1 MNAPLPLPAIAPS
14 APVSPADA
22 WRQDLRVRQQGPSF
36 SEVLAQQRPTQSND
50 ARPTGNG
57 ARNPRPARPAA
68 AGGPCRNAASGAIDE
83 AVEKAAQA
91 EAGAMAVAAAQPVP
105 QALLPQQ
112 ALEIAAQ
119 AAEQVQNA
127 RGAARAAITA
137 ASGTAAVLVNALN
150 ANEVTPT
157 PRAPVPLTAQQAQA
171 AAAAMPAMR
180 SWPCPWSPPPPSPAA
195 SPPP

>member
-1 MNAPLPLPAIAPS
+1 MPK
-14 APVSPADA
+14 
-22 WRQDLRVRQQGPSF
+22 RRV
-36 SEVLAQQRPTQSND
+36 
-50 ARPTGNG
+50 
-57 ARNPRPARPAA
+57 
-68 AGGPCRNAASGAIDE
+68 GAIDE
-83 AVEKAAQA
+83 AVE
-91 EAGAMAVAAAQPVP
+91 GRPGRGRRDGGRRRAAAVP

-127 RGAARAAITA
+127 RGAAQAAITA

-171 AAAAMPAMR
+171 AAARRGPRCGLAVPVVTAAAKPG
-180 SWPCPWSPPPPSPAA
+180 SQPAA
-195 SPPP
+195 VTADIKSIAPAAKRRA